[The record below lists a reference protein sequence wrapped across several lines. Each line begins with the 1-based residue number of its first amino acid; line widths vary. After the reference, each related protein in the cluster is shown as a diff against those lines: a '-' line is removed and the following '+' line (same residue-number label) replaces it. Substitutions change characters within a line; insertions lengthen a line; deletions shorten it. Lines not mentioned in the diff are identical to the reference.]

1 MFVMNNKIQNILIG
15 LIITLVLGLNLSCS
29 SSVPQKEIGEVQ
41 IEEIYTEEFRIN
53 VKKAFCW
60 INAMPGTEKPRF
72 HVSGQVEVL
81 DNSNYDFKNMG
92 IRKVTVLQDD
102 KMIFMFTPEVAET
115 IEKNKITFTFS
126 TIRGLLLNAALNQ
139 KEPVNLIMQFND
151 GSEDQEY
158 RIENV
163 PIELAL

>member
-1 MFVMNNKIQNILIG
+1 MNNKIQNIFIG
-15 LIITLVLGLNLSCS
+15 VILALVLGLYLSCS

-41 IEEIYTEEFRIN
+41 EEEIYSEGFRIN

-72 HVSGQVEVL
+72 HVSGEVEVL
-81 DNSNYDFKNMG
+81 DNSNYDFTKME
-92 IRKVTVLQDD
+92 IRKITVLQDD
-102 KMIFMFTPEVAET
+102 KMIFMFTPEVAER
-115 IEKNKITFTFS
+115 IENSKKTFTFS

-139 KEPVNLIMQFND
+139 KKPVNLMIQFND
-151 GSEDQEY
+151 GSDDQEY